1 MALRRAS
8 SARDDFLRLPLIR
21 AEEKTL
27 REGAYDDRRSREIRT
42 ARFLVAELM
51 REVPGEGMV
60 ESTVLNRIRNLSRP
74 LDRPD
79 SEGWHLPKGRDEE
92 WFLDHLVHR
101 GGPAAE
107 RGGAA
112 FLSDTEFPGP
122 PDGQG
127 QAGSG
132 APATEGGRARTDP
145 NGTREG
151 HRNYVTVQ
159 CFLPV

>member
-1 MALRRAS
+1 MALRRTS

-21 AEEKTL
+21 AEERTL
-27 REGAYDDRRSREIRT
+27 REGAYDDRRSGVIRD
-42 ARFLVAELM
+42 AKYLVAELM

-101 GGPAAE
+101 GVLQLNAEGLHSCPIPNFRTHLMVRGGLVPEHPPQREAAPELTRTE
-107 RGGAA
+107 RGRGIEI
-112 FLSDTEFPGP
+112 T
-122 PDGQG
+122 
-127 QAGSG
+127 
-132 APATEGGRARTDP
+132 
-145 NGTREG
+145 
-151 HRNYVTVQ
+151 
-159 CFLPV
+159 